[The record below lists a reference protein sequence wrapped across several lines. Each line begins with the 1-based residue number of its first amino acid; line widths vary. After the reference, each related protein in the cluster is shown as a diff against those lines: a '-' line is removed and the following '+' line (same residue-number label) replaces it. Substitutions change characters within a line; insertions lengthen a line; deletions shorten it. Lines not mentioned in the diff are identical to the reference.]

1 MVAGINYKLMV
12 DVYKPDDE
20 LGLTHCSVESF
31 IVYDHFG
38 KMNTT
43 SHTSQYLLQC
53 GDIDRRMEKKK

>member
-1 MVAGINYKLMV
+1 MV
-12 DVYKPDDE
+12 DVYKPNE
-20 LGLTHCSVESF
+20 LGLIHCSVESF